1 MGTWQRVYCSKLFNC
16 EPLGTITTCVAH
28 NLHNEKLAACERS
41 VVPCNSL
48 NPFIGTLDVPVTNC
62 NNLARVSLSNVSTA
76 CGDRNPHI
84 LVCVMCVSACVRAC
98 VRAHK

>member
-1 MGTWQRVYCSKLFNC
+1 MQYCGNNRNDSIAIIEVYYFQYRPTLDH
-16 EPLGTITTCVAH
+16 I
-28 NLHNEKLAACERS
+28 

-76 CGDRNPHI
+76 CSDIHY
-84 LVCVMCVSACVRAC
+84 
-98 VRAHK
+98 